1 MGKCAP
7 LQAWQPEQWR
17 ALTTKRNISL
27 LTDEL
32 LRVTLNTFPSD
43 LCSDWWLNKKN
54 FIIYYSLFILMG
66 IFLKHLWLIPNIL
79 QWQDC
84 KILTKLVSSQT
95 LPEAATRGVLLKK
108 VFLKICEISRE
119 TLLKRAC
126 NFTKKKLQQRCFLA
140 KFAKFLRTPILKN
153 ICKQVLLP
161 FLGFRKLNHN
171 IFPFTFKETSLFV

>member
-1 MGKCAP
+1 MLTLQALTYLKDPKCRLVGPFGAMPQEPWHSKRARCNAKPMLSTMGKCAP

-32 LRVTLNTFPSD
+32 LRVTLNTFQSRIYVQICG
-43 LCSDWWLNKKN
+43 LIKKK
-54 FIIYYSLFILMG
+54 FIIYYLLFILMG

-84 KILTKLVSSQT
+84 KILIKLVSSQT

-108 VFLKICEISRE
+108 VFLKMSIDTHEGEI
-119 TLLKRAC
+119 
-126 NFTKKKLQQRCFLA
+126 
-140 KFAKFLRTPILKN
+140 
-153 ICKQVLLP
+153 
-161 FLGFRKLNHN
+161 
-171 IFPFTFKETSLFV
+171 FKP

>member
-1 MGKCAP
+1 MLTLQALTYLKDPKCRLVSPFGAMPQEPWHSKRARCNAKPMLSTMGKCAP

-108 VFLKICEISRE
+108 VFLKMSIDTHEGEI
-119 TLLKRAC
+119 
-126 NFTKKKLQQRCFLA
+126 
-140 KFAKFLRTPILKN
+140 
-153 ICKQVLLP
+153 
-161 FLGFRKLNHN
+161 
-171 IFPFTFKETSLFV
+171 FKP

>member
-1 MGKCAP
+1 MLTLQALTYLKDPKCRLVGPFGAMPQEPWHSKRARCNAKPMLSTMGKCAP

-108 VFLKICEISRE
+108 VFLKMSIDTHEGEI
-119 TLLKRAC
+119 
-126 NFTKKKLQQRCFLA
+126 
-140 KFAKFLRTPILKN
+140 
-153 ICKQVLLP
+153 
-161 FLGFRKLNHN
+161 
-171 IFPFTFKETSLFV
+171 FKP